1 MMTNQ
6 IQHCSGSRETLRIF
20 GDERYLKLRQNDF
33 NPHIVILPFLDN
45 SITRGDNT
53 LKQTVEQSQE

>member
-20 GDERYLKLRQNDF
+20 DDERYLKLRQNDF
-33 NPHIVILPFLDN
+33 NPHIVILSFLDN

-53 LKQTVEQSQE
+53 L

>member
-33 NPHIVILPFLDN
+33 NPHIVILSFLDN
-45 SITRGDNT
+45 SITRGDKT
-53 LKQTVEQSQE
+53 L